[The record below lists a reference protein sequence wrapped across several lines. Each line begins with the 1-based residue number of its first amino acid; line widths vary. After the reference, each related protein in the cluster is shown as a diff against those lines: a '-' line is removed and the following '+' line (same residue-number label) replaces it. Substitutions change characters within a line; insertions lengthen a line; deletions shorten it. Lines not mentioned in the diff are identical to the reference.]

1 MIDLSNYY
9 SGGYFLLRADKPGW
23 SQLKTDL
30 LPEKLVSMSRC
41 ICPRLSVHW
50 GWNPGNREA
59 ALKFGIPETK
69 LDEFVEWCNSGYQA
83 DLDVMSMFYSTDS
96 ARRFIKQF
104 TLNTSDLWLVGTGL
118 PKKLEEA
125 NWREE
130 IDQNERVE
138 GVEKRIERHL
148 PIESHGVILG
158 FEVVS
163 YQYHDLGHSWLCNY
177 LHQDMFDLYGVRPN
191 QYGLIDSHDE
201 ANKVYNWIAEDD
213 MKGTRAEPEPYD
225 FWLLIS
231 YPLEEI

>member
-1 MIDLSNYY
+1 MIDLNDYY
-9 SGGYFLLRADKPGW
+9 SGGYFLLRADKPDW
-23 SQLKTDL
+23 PQLKTDL

-41 ICPRLSVHW
+41 MCPRLSVHW

-69 LDEFVEWCNSGYQA
+69 LDEFVEWCNSGYQT
-83 DLDVMSMFYSTDS
+83 DLDVMSMFYSPEA

-104 TLNTSDLWLVGTGL
+104 SLNTNNLWLVGTGL
-118 PKKLEEA
+118 PKELEEA

-138 GVEKRIERHL
+138 GVEKRIEQHL
-148 PIESHGVILG
+148 PIESNGIILG

-163 YQYHDLGHSWLCNY
+163 YQYHDLSHSWLCNY
-177 LHQDMFDLYGVRPN
+177 LQQDMFDLYGIRPN

-231 YPLEEI
+231 YPLEGI